1 MFGTSV
7 DRAAL
12 QGIPVSARTAD
23 GTGLAD
29 PTLEQEW
36 NRRLT
41 GHLNT
46 VQKPFR
52 LSSEMTALLMDN
64 EMQ

>member
-12 QGIPVSARTAD
+12 QGIPVSACTAD

-36 NRRLT
+36 NRRPT

-64 EMQ
+64 EM

>member
-7 DRAAL
+7 DGAAL
-12 QGIPVSARTAD
+12 QGISVSARTAD

-29 PTLEQEW
+29 TTLEQEW

-46 VQKPFR
+46 VQEPFR
-52 LSSEMTALLMDN
+52 LSSAMTALLMDN